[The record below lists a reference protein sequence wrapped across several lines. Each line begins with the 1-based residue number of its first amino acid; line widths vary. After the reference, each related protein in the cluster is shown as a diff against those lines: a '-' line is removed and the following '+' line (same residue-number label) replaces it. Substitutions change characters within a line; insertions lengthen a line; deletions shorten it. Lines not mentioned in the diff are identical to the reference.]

1 MKIFI
6 NGQAYDLTPLTN
18 KTITDALELFLNAEQ
33 QKQSFAVAVNGDF
46 VSKNDY
52 QQTLLKANDS
62 LDVLFPIQGG

>member
-18 KTITDALELFLNAEQ
+18 KTITDALELFLNTEQ